1 MKNYC
6 SLQDPVKRLKREATH
21 WEKIL
26 TNHISNKGFVS
37 RMYKEL
43 LKLNVMKTNNPIRK
57 CIRDKNRYF
66 IEGIWMANKHMKDV
80 QYH

>member
-43 LKLNVMKTNNPIRK
+43 FKTQ
-57 CIRDKNRYF
+57 CY
-66 IEGIWMANKHMKDV
+66 ENKQSNQKMHKRQEQIFYRGYMDGK
-80 QYH
+80 